1 MIDAM
6 ALQSDR
12 YDLLRRTASSL
23 ATATADDL
31 INHPSSNDN
40 ERVDFLHAASSH
52 FLQYE
57 RREMT

>member
-1 MIDAM
+1 MTC
-6 ALQSDR
+6 SDG
-12 YDLLRRTASSL
+12 LPAAW

>member
-31 INHPSSNDN
+31 IKSP
-40 ERVDFLHAASSH
+40 EF
-52 FLQYE
+52 
-57 RREMT
+57 